1 MWSIKG
7 GTLISEND
15 IEKWYFRPPEIAPLF
30 HPDTWSSTHF
40 LALCGGLS
48 AVKMG
53 LHVGRHCFRQT
64 PLLFSLIQVIIAV
77 CSFPE
82 FSNDTVSTF
91 TQQRKVNVNYPHTKE
106 ELAMDQTCGGVFTIK
121 YSFVYDDDDN
131 LWFSFNYQNFCN
143 KNVLFCA
150 RNSRERNSFSP
161 VVRILLS
168 YCSTNHIYSL
178 EIVSVQAESS
188 SLSFDG
194 FILTPLTYSI
204 YTAWVCRRY

>member
-30 HPDTWSSTHF
+30 HPGTWSTTHF
-40 LALCGGLS
+40 LALCGGLW

-53 LHVGRHCFRQT
+53 LHISRHFFRPT

-91 TQQRKVNVNYPHTKE
+91 TQHRKVNVSCPRTKE
-106 ELAMDQTCGGVFTIK
+106 ELATDQTWGVVFTIK
-121 YSFVYDDDDN
+121 YSFVYDKWWQPLIFLLIIN
-131 LWFSFNYQNFCN
+131 ISVIKICCFCN
-143 KNVLFCA
+143 
-150 RNSRERNSFSP
+150 RNSSERNSFSL
-161 VVRILLS
+161 VRIFLS
-168 YCSTNHIYSL
+168 YCSTNYIYSL
-178 EIVSVQAESS
+178 EMVTVHFFTCQVEAVHCHSVV
-188 SLSFDG
+188 LY
-194 FILTPLTYSI
+194 L
-204 YTAWVCRRY
+204 RH